1 MASTFDINNHR
12 IIVFPNPHYKS
23 LNPYLKDLCQSINA
37 INKNEVADA
46 NIKNLFRHL
55 FDGNVYIFN
64 WPENLFFRK
73 LGYVQ
78 IVLLLIGLIIL
89 KIRNT
94 KIVWIFHN
102 ISPHQGHTWITKFI
116 YKIFFHWSNIIIA
129 HSQKALNYIEGQTSV
144 KTVFIPHPFRKK
156 FCLKEDLDYKY
167 DIIIWGS
174 IYKYKGIVEFLKSKI
189 ALNISCTVLI
199 VGKCNDTDYD
209 SQIRALIDKNIS
221 YQNRYV
227 DETELNSLILSS
239 RYVVFPYLKDSISS
253 SGALIDSVLLGKT
266 VIGPNVGAFE
276 ELSSIGLCYTFNKY
290 SDIFDI
296 INSNEIVNKNLIAN
310 FVNENV
316 WDNSAKK
323 ILSYL

>member
-1 MASTFDINNHR
+1 M
-12 IIVFPNPHYKS
+12 
-23 LNPYLKDLCQSINA
+23 
-37 INKNEVADA
+37 
-46 NIKNLFRHL
+46 
-55 FDGNVYIFN
+55 
-64 WPENLFFRK
+64 
-73 LGYVQ
+73 
-78 IVLLLIGLIIL
+78 
-89 KIRNT
+89 
-94 KIVWIFHN
+94 
-102 ISPHQGHTWITKFI
+102 
-116 YKIFFHWSNIIIA
+116 
-129 HSQKALNYIEGQTSV
+129 NYIEGQTSV